1 MWSKWQCGI
10 KDTFFP
16 VVTFKPC
23 LVKSSQCSKWKGQLC
38 WVNEEKND
46 LTKRQRSATNHV
58 PISWQLSVVLLWFI
72 NKCTDFCSFP
82 TLDRV
87 NKKQKKQKTESLG
100 KQVFWWFSKWFCS
113 SSVERRREKEER
125 KRRRQGNNCIILS
138 PTSVQC
144 AVSHPNLRVLV
155 LSAKRPAG
163 MSNLLGR
170 IGGKKQKMSTL
181 EKSKMDWDAFKSEEG
196 ITEELAI
203 HNRGREGWET
213 RGRSLI
219 YLYIY
224 ICYMLEI
231 VG

>member
-1 MWSKWQCGI
+1 MWSKWQRGV

-87 NKKQKKQKTESLG
+87 NKKNKKQNFRKTSVLVVFKVILFTDLPQWREEGRRKKESGGDTEIIAL
-100 KQVFWWFSKWFCS
+100 FCPPL
-113 SSVERRREKEER
+113 
-125 KRRRQGNNCIILS
+125 LS
-138 PTSVQC
+138 SVQC
-144 AVSHPNLRVLV
+144 PTLIWGFSFSV
-155 LSAKRPAG
+155 LSVRQECPTSWVA
-163 MSNLLGR
+163 LV
-170 IGGKKQKMSTL
+170 
-181 EKSKMDWDAFKSEEG
+181 
-196 ITEELAI
+196 
-203 HNRGREGWET
+203 
-213 RGRSLI
+213 GRSRRWARWRSPRWTGTRSNRRRASPRSWPFTTEDEKGERHVAGHW
-219 YLYIY
+219 YIY
-224 ICYMLEI
+224 IFIFVTCWR
-231 VG
+231 